1 MKELRYQREA
11 VQELTNKTIRLL
23 NLESRRKKLI
33 FEAPTGSGKTVMAAQ
48 MLNNLMEELQSRGDS
63 HFQRV
68 AFIWI
73 APNKLHEQSYFKM
86 KAAFSETRVLRPVMY
101 DELDHSDG
109 YIHEGEIL
117 FVNWESINKDNALMI
132 RDSEQSKSLFEI
144 TRRTQEQH
152 GLPIIVVIDEE
163 HLFWSKTADKSAK
176 VLQQINP
183 YVEVRISATP
193 KTINPDEIVKVYRQD
208 VIAEQMI
215 KEEVILNPNIEQG
228 YTDERELNDHLIK
241 TALAKR
247 QQLADAYQKLGINI
261 NPLLLIQLPNDTSAT
276 MTADDET
283 IAEQVKL
290 SLSIQHGITEENGK
304 LAVWLSNEKSNLAG
318 LEKPDNLT
326 EVLLFK
332 QAIALGWDCP
342 RAAVLL
348 IFRKMNSE
356 QFTIQTVGRI
366 LRMPEQHFYTDPIL
380 NRGYVYTDIAKDKIQ
395 IVAED
400 MDYLHAHILLAK
412 RRDDLKN
419 VALRSTYIER
429 TSAERNRLG
438 SDFKEH
444 LMKIINE
451 EWLNNQPRALFSFDE
466 DGNAFIP
473 EDEENIL
480 DYYAE
485 NRRKATESQ
494 RISFDIKNIKV
505 EIPKDVHFQNEIT
518 IIETGQKASF
528 ARSAGEID
536 RIYLAFCSSMLGQFE
551 KAHSTKVLARYLTEI
566 LEQLFALPDWEAKKV
581 VLYYA
586 NKPKFEAL
594 IKKGL
599 SSYLKILSD
608 RQKQIKETKGY
619 KSYTWEV
626 PEDRIYDESTHHIV
640 NTDAHA
646 LLPFV
651 ELNNVFTPE
660 VEFAKFLESQKEHI
674 DWWYKNGDSGKQ
686 NYAVPYTDIEG
697 DKSLFYVDFVIRLKN
712 GKVFL
717 FDTKTEG
724 SDDNAPNKHN
734 ALLDY
739 MSSAENVGKGLK
751 GGVII
756 NDGSVWKY
764 SPAKIDNTN
773 DTTNW
778 SPFFPDVENN

>member
-1 MKELRYQREA
+1 MKELRYQRDA

-48 MLNNLMEELQSRGDS
+48 MLNNLVEELQSRGDS

-132 RDSEQSKSLFEI
+132 RDSEQNKSLFEI
-144 TRRTQEQH
+144 TRRTQEEH

-356 QFTIQTVGRI
+356 QFTVQTVGRI

-395 IVAED
+395 IVAEY

-444 LMKIINE
+444 LMKMINE

-518 IIETGQKASF
+518 VIETGQKASF
-528 ARSAGEID
+528 ARSAGETD

-778 SPFFPDVENN
+778 IPFFPDIENN